1 MDGPGRC
8 ACIFGA
14 KIDDEASTRSSHENR
29 PKSFFSLQLSVSNF
43 PSFDRRISQ
52 MHSMSVKA
60 VAKGRGKGVGD
71 SVVACE
77 ERQLC
82 DFLSESQGFDNLAIE
97 TN

>member
-1 MDGPGRC
+1 MCLHFWRENRGGLT
-8 ACIFGA
+8 
-14 KIDDEASTRSSHENR
+14 DEAAQEEAVIEIVLNL
-29 PKSFFSLQLSVSNF
+29 FFFQLSVSNF

-52 MHSMSVKA
+52 MHSMSVIA
-60 VAKGRGKGVGD
+60 AAKGWGEGGGD

>member
-1 MDGPGRC
+1 
-8 ACIFGA
+8 
-14 KIDDEASTRSSHENR
+14 
-29 PKSFFSLQLSVSNF
+29 
-43 PSFDRRISQ
+43 
-52 MHSMSVKA
+52 MHSMSVIA
-60 VAKGRGKGVGD
+60 VAKGRGKGVCEGGGG